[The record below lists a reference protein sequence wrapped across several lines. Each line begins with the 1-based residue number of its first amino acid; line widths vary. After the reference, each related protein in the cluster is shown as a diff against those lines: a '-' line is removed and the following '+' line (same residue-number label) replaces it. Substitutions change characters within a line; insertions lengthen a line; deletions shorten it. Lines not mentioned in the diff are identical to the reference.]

1 MSRPTRLLA
10 PALTVAAALTPG
22 AANAAQISVDRACYA
37 DPAQRADTVVVS
49 GTEFTPNSPFQSTLD
64 GQALAGLT
72 GTSDTSGRVTGSFLA
87 PSLANVVGS
96 GTLVHTFTLGV
107 QQGANAPSTT
117 FTVSRL
123 LVSFKPA
130 SGDPKTLKVRFSL
143 HGFGLAGA
151 VNPTIYLHYVRP
163 SGKPG
168 PTYKLGVATGPCG
181 ALTTARRHLF
191 PFRVSRGSWR
201 LQFDTSPKY
210 VRGASSSPFLF
221 YTLSVT
227 VKTAKR

>member
-1 MSRPTRLLA
+1 MSRPTLLL
-10 PALTVAAALTPG
+10 PLALVLAGIITPAAAR
-22 AANAAQISVDRACYA
+22 AAQIGVDRPCYA
-37 DPAQRADTVVVS
+37 DPAQRADTIVMS
-49 GTEFTPNSPFQSTLD
+49 GSEFTPNSPFQSTLD
-64 GQALAGLT
+64 GQALAALA

-87 PSLANVVGS
+87 PSLAALVGAK
-96 GTLVHTFTLGV
+96 TLVHTFTLGV
-107 QQGANAPSTT
+107 QQGTNAPTTT

-151 VNPTIYLHYVRP
+151 VSPTVYVHYVRP

-168 PTYKLGVATGPCG
+168 PTYKLGVASGPCG
-181 ALTTARRHLF
+181 ALTTSRRHLF
-191 PFRVSRGSWR
+191 PFRVSRGNWR
-201 LQFDTSPKY
+201 LQFDTARTY
-210 VRGASSSPFLF
+210 VRGASTSPFLF

-227 VKTAKR
+227 VKAAAR